1 MKKRNGFLILV
12 VTFLLLSC
20 EKQELIDDHIS
31 DKKIIHGKVLEKRNQ
46 GMTLELSGESKKRY
60 SEKIH
65 VSVPDKR
72 IMESIEEGQNISV
85 WFDMIRELNPPQTKA
100 LKVEIIATPN

>member
-1 MKKRNGFLILV
+1 MKKIGYFILI
-12 VTFLLLSC
+12 VTLLLLSC

-46 GMTLELSGESKKRY
+46 GMTLELTGESKKRY

-65 VSVPDKR
+65 VSVPDKK
-72 IMESIEEGQNISV
+72 MLEPIEEGQNISV
-85 WFDMIRELNPPQTKA
+85 WFDIIRESNPPQTKA
-100 LKVEIIATPN
+100 LKVEIIVTPN